1 MIRGRTLGH
10 GGEGLSREL
19 NKQIRKKESEFRI
32 CHIQKAF
39 KPDDH
44 DVSQARPF
52 YASAALV
59 SALLTLRKKK
69 RGKKGLGQLERE
81 QYFTLEESLQF

>member
-1 MIRGRTLGH
+1 MTIGGRTLVM
-10 GGEGLSREL
+10 GGEGLSREP

-59 SALLTLRKKK
+59 SSSANSGEVQKE
-69 RGKKGLGQLERE
+69 ERE
-81 QYFTLEESLQF
+81 EVA